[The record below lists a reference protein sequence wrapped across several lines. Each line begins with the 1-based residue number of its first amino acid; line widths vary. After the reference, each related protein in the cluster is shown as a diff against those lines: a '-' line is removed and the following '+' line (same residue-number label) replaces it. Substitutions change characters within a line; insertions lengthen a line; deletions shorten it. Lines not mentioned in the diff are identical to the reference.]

1 MTVATRPETDG
12 VAETP
17 TATPPRRRHW
27 VAAAVAGTVV
37 GVGLTAWLLAG
48 QLRQVPT
55 VLQSASWP
63 WVLAAFGFVVVA
75 NVARAQRMVSL
86 LSSRMRLARSYEVT
100 CNYNLATAVLP
111 GGLGE
116 LALPVTLNR
125 RDAVPLPE
133 ATSTLVL
140 TRLLDIVGV
149 LAVGLVSAVVAPHVG
164 GWRLLAVAVTA
175 VGLAASIVL
184 VHRTAWLA
192 ARLRPAHD
200 RGGRLRRLLAIRVT
214 ALADAMRAQH
224 RRIGRAAIAGTTVMW
239 LATAGMQVALARSF
253 GVPLPWAAGGLA
265 AVVVLLLAAIPI
277 RSVAGIGLQEAGWTL
292 ALTAFAHDTH
302 DAAAHALAIH
312 VLTLALLL
320 GLWGT
325 GWLTGRL
332 SRAILAP

>member
-1 MTVATRPETDG
+1 MTVATRPETDD
-12 VAETP
+12 VAHIQP
-17 TATPPRRRHW
+17 AAPSRRRHW
-27 VAAAVAGTVV
+27 VVAAVAGTVA

-48 QLRQVPT
+48 QLRQVPS

-75 NVARAQRMVSL
+75 NVARAARMVGL
-86 LSSRMRLARSYEVT
+86 LSSRMPLSRSYEVT

-125 RDAVPLPE
+125 RDAVPVPE

-149 LAVGLVSAVVAPHVG
+149 LAVGLLSALAAPHVG
-164 GWRLLAVAVTA
+164 GWRLLAVAVIA
-175 VGLAASIVL
+175 VGLAVAVVV

-192 ARLRPAHD
+192 ARLRPTRE
-200 RGGRLRRLLAIRVT
+200 RGGRVRRLLAVRVA

-224 RRIGRAAIAGTTVMW
+224 RRIGRAAVAGTAVMW

-292 ALTAFAHDTH
+292 ALTALANDTH

-320 GLWGT
+320 GLWVT